1 MPGDT
6 LWAIAG
12 NLADGGDTQAVISAI
27 VELNQLDSMTVQPG
41 QKLAI
46 PAEFSN

>member
-1 MPGDT
+1 LKGGVINNRPVVSV
-6 LWAIAG
+6 IA
-12 NLADGGDTQAVISAI
+12 AI

-41 QKLAI
+41 QRLAI